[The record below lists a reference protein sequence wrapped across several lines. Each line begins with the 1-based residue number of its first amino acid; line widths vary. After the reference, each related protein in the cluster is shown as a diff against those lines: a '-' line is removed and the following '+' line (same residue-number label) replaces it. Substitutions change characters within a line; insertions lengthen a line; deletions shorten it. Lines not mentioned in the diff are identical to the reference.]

1 MTAPRKRSRR
11 RERERTPERLGDMM
25 TVTAENPA
33 VRIAATGLDFD
44 DFYVATR
51 TDVAKAL
58 TLALRDRSLAE
69 EATDEAMTRAYASW
83 GKVGSMDNPKGWV
96 YRVALNWATSV
107 LRRRTRFSKLKV
119 VQATEVV
126 DDLPEFEL
134 SAAVADLPID
144 QRSVVICRFY
154 LDWSVQ
160 ETAQALGVRPGTVQ
174 SRLHRAL
181 KRLEANL
188 DQGDQA

>member
-1 MTAPRKRSRR
+1 
-11 RERERTPERLGDMM
+11 MM

-33 VRIAATGLDFD
+33 VRIAASGLDFD

-96 YRVALNWATSV
+96 YRVAVNWATSV